1 MNRRRF
7 LALGLVMSPLAAA
20 LSACG
25 KSDDLPEGMQ
35 AVKWDRDVCVRCSMV
50 ISDRRFGAEMRG
62 GPKNTVF
69 KFDDIGCAVFWMRDK
84 IADHPWM
91 KEAAT
96 KLWVADLNSTSKDVK
111 WLEARAA
118 HYVSKTSPMGY
129 NLGALAHPQAGSLD
143 FATMSEHVLGKGK

>member
-7 LALGLVMSPLAAA
+7 LALGLAMTPLAAA

-25 KSDDLPEGMQ
+25 KNDGLPEGMQ
-35 AVKWDRDVCVRCSMV
+35 AIAWDRDTCARCSMA

-69 KFDDIGCAVFWMRDK
+69 KFDDIGCAVFWTRDK
-84 IADHPWM
+84 IAEHPWM
-91 KEAAT
+91 KDAAT
-96 KLWVADLNSTSKDVK
+96 KLWVADLNSRGNDVK

-118 HYVSKTSPMGY
+118 HYVTRTSPMAY
-129 NLGALAHPQAGSLD
+129 NQAAVAQPQAGSMD
-143 FATMSEHVLGKGK
+143 FATMSEHVLAKGK